1 MSDTLE
7 RVTKAIIDTVDTRKD
22 DYECLIEL
30 EAQAAIDEHLQ
41 CLIEKAERGTKG
53 GSRSSMEYASN
64 TLFWL
69 KAQKNGNTA

>member
-41 CLIEKAERGTKG
+41 CLIEKASDDLHKHNDL
-53 GSRSSMEYASN
+53 SHDI
-64 TLFWL
+64 LIWL